1 MAFVMEEELKLDKPL
16 NYEMGL
22 VEELEIPIAKKNWC
36 TELETRVLTVAEE
49 EEESSSL
56 RCLESGGKTVVDPG
70 TLQDDV
76 SYGDKAGKREMNE
89 VQSENGWK
97 KEKMVTDSY
106 HPSPPHTGVH
116 VTGPMTID
124 RQHEPSLGT
133 KERKKNRGSGSNVEV
148 ENKARKKIDFETEER
163 KVALLGLNSVKPAD
177 IIDISDSEDEKEI
190 SPTRTCEIGGKERLI
205 EVDNVND
212 PTSKKCLERPFSD
225 QRGEEYDVGFEAD
238 SIPLSTT
245 PKRKR
250 RWRVSSD
257 SDSEEDDTVPISK
270 LFGITMPKHS
280 PSSPC
285 NKDVAVSP
293 EGPNVEELVTPL
305 RRRLLSLRER
315 EEKKSRVDETS
326 IYENT
331 SPNNVKTGASSQG
344 EFCDV
349 TAESDEELV
358 AEEAGSE
365 SEGDSLDEFIASD
378 GDGDGEISDS
388 GDSSRDAE
396 DTVDSDVDFDQILG
410 MIERRKTKDSKWKD
424 EGYMLSSF
432 GKDPILCMKAVCAL
446 YRQQTAE
453 EKLMKGSV
461 HLNKRGFSKF
471 DAHRGTYLAEFLTD
485 GSQEGELVKSV
496 KELEMFDFKGLE
508 DCRKLASRYSK
519 QLFTIYQNKE
529 DPLFGPS
536 QV

>member
-1 MAFVMEEELKLDKPL
+1 MAFVKEEELKRDKPL
-16 NYEMGL
+16 NCEMGL

-36 TELETRVLTVAEE
+36 RELETRVLTVAEE
-49 EEESSSL
+49 EEESLSL
-56 RCLESGGKTVVDPG
+56 RCLESGGKTVVEPG
-70 TLQDDV
+70 TLQSHV
-76 SYGDKAGKREMNE
+76 SYGDKAWTREMND

-97 KEKMVTDSY
+97 KEKMFAVSN
-106 HPSPPHTGVH
+106 HPSPPDTGVH

-124 RQHEPSLGT
+124 RKHEPSLST
-133 KERKKNRGSGSNVEV
+133 KERKKNTGSGSNVEV
-148 ENKARKKIDFETEER
+148 KNRARKKIDFETEDR
-163 KVALLGLNSVKPAD
+163 KIALLELNSVKSAD
-177 IIDISDSEDEKEI
+177 VIDISDSEDEKEI

-205 EVDNVND
+205 EVKDVND
-212 PTSKKCLERPFSD
+212 PTSKKCLGPFSEK
-225 QRGEEYDVGFEAD
+225 REEYDVGFEAD

-250 RWRVSSD
+250 KWRVSSD

-270 LFGITMPKHS
+270 LFGITMPKLS

-285 NKDVAVSP
+285 NKDVAVSS
-293 EGPNVEELVTPL
+293 EGPNVEKLVTPP
-305 RRRLLSLRER
+305 RRRLLSLRQR
-315 EEKKSRVDETS
+315 EEKKRRVDETS

-344 EFCDV
+344 EFCDL

-365 SEGDSLDEFIASD
+365 SEGDSLDEFIVSD

-485 GSQEGELVKSV
+485 GSQEGDLVKSV
-496 KELEMFDFKGLE
+496 KELEMFDSKGLE

-519 QLFTIYQNKE
+519 QLFTIYQSEE
-529 DPLFGPS
+529 DPLFGP
-536 QV
+536 